1 MDDNTKFSIREY
13 REMLYSE
20 ITKKRKVSAQPESKP
35 DVEAKRAEEYRKQQD
50 EMRKME

>member
-20 ITKKRKVSAQPESKP
+20 ISKKRKSSTQPESKI
-35 DVEAKRAEEYRKQQD
+35 DIRKEE
-50 EMRKME
+50 